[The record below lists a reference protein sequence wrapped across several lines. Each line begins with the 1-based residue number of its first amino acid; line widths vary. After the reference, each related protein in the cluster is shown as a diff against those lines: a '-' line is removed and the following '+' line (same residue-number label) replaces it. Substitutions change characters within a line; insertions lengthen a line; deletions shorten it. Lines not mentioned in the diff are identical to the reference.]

1 MKDEI
6 LEEIREQKSIVQ
18 KLNGLRSKLRN
29 ICYKYNFTQS
39 DWLDGDGMCV
49 ATAYLGKEDNTFNII
64 LEGEYSKLYNRYRY
78 FTLNP
83 KKSIEFTL
91 KETIINKLENH
102 LENKRCEID
111 KLIQETLDAQKD
123 LEELKKE

>member
-6 LEEIREQKSIVQ
+6 LEEIREQKSIIQ

-39 DWLDGDGMCV
+39 NWLEGGGMRV
-49 ATAYLGKEDNTFNII
+49 AAAYLGEEDNTFNIV
-64 LEGEYSKLYNRYRY
+64 LEGEYSKLHNIY
-78 FTLNP
+78 FTLKT

-102 LENKRCEID
+102 LENKRYEID
-111 KLIQETLDAQKD
+111 KLIQEALAAQKD